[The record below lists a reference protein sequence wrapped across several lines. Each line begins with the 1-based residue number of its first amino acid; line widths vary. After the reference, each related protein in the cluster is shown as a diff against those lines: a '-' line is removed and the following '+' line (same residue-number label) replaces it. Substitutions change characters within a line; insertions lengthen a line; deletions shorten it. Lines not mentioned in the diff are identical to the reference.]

1 MVDESLTGRDL
12 GTMTFPVD
20 RSKVREFAR
29 SLADRDPVYND
40 VNAARAAGF
49 ADIPVPPT
57 FLVSSAHWR
66 GDDDEDD
73 DMVAALGLDL
83 RRVLHGECGW
93 EYHGP
98 VVVGD
103 ELTASRRV
111 SGVTTREGKR
121 GGTMTMISIQ
131 TDFTN
136 QRDELV
142 VRQTDVLIE
151 TGG

>member
-1 MVDESLTGRDL
+1 MADDPLTGRDL

-29 SLADRDPVYND
+29 ALGDPDPVYTD
-40 VNAARAAGF
+40 VDAARAAGF
-49 ADIPVPPT
+49 SDIPVPPT
-57 FLVSSAHWR
+57 FVVSSAHWR
-66 GDDDEDD
+66 EEDNI
-73 DMVAALGLDL
+73 ATLGLDL

-111 SGVTTREGKR
+111 SGVSTREGRR
-121 GGTMTMISIQ
+121 GGTMTMVSIE

-136 QRDELV
+136 QRGELV
-142 VRQTDVLIE
+142 VRQTDVLVE

>member
-1 MVDESLTGRDL
+1 MADDSLTGRGL

-29 SLADRDPVYND
+29 SLGDPDPVYTD
-40 VNAARAAGF
+40 VEAARAAGF
-49 ADIPVPPT
+49 TDIPVPPT
-57 FLVSSAHWR
+57 FVVSSAHWR
-66 GDDDEDD
+66 DEDN
-73 DMVAALGLDL
+73 MVATLGLDL

-93 EYHGP
+93 EYLGP

-111 SGVTTREGKR
+111 SHVGTREGRR
-121 GGTMTMISIQ
+121 GGTMTMVSIE

-136 QRDELV
+136 QRAATLKREAGYLA
-142 VRQTDVLIE
+142 VLWIVLL
-151 TGG
+151 

>member
-1 MVDESLTGRDL
+1 MADDSLTGRDL

-29 SLADRDPVYND
+29 ALDDPDPVYTD
-40 VNAARAAGF
+40 VDAARAAGF
-49 ADIPVPPT
+49 TDIPVPPT
-57 FLVSSAHWR
+57 FVVSSAHWR
-66 GDDDEDD
+66 EEDN
-73 DMVAALGLDL
+73 MVATLGLDL
-83 RRVLHGECGW
+83 RRALHGECGW

-111 SGVTTREGKR
+111 SGVSTREGRR
-121 GGTMTMISIQ
+121 GGRMTMVSIE

-136 QRDELV
+136 QRGELV
-142 VRQTDVLIE
+142 VRQTDVLVE

>member
-1 MVDESLTGRDL
+1 MTDASLAGRDL

-29 SLADRDPVYND
+29 ALGDPDPVDTD
-40 VNAARAAGF
+40 VDAARAAGF
-49 ADIPVPPT
+49 TDIPVPPT
-57 FLVSSAHWR
+57 FVVSSAHWR
-66 GDDDEDD
+66 EEDN
-73 DMVAALGLDL
+73 MVATLGLDL

-111 SGVTTREGKR
+111 SGVSTREGRR
-121 GGTMTMISIQ
+121 GGTMTMVSIE

-136 QRDELV
+136 QRGELV
-142 VRQTDVLIE
+142 VRQTDVLVE

>member
-1 MVDESLTGRDL
+1 MADGSLTGRGL
-12 GTMTFPVD
+12 GTVTFPVD

-29 SLADRDPVYND
+29 ALGDPDPVYTD
-40 VNAARAAGF
+40 VDAARAAGF
-49 ADIPVPPT
+49 GDIPVPPT
-57 FLVSSAHWR
+57 FVVSSAHWR
-66 GDDDEDD
+66 EEDN
-73 DMVAALGLDL
+73 MVATLGLDL

-111 SGVTTREGKR
+111 SGVSTREGRR
-121 GGTMTMISIQ
+121 GGTMTMVSIE

-136 QRDELV
+136 QRGELV
-142 VRQTDVLIE
+142 VRQTDVLVE

>member
-1 MVDESLTGRDL
+1 MADDSLTGRDL

-29 SLADRDPVYND
+29 SLGDPDPVYTD
-40 VNAARAAGF
+40 VEAARSAGF
-49 ADIPVPPT
+49 PDIPVPPT
-57 FLVSSAHWR
+57 FVVSSAHWR
-66 GDDDEDD
+66 EEDN
-73 DMVAALGLDL
+73 MVATLGLDL

-111 SGVTTREGKR
+111 ADVTTREGRR
-121 GGTMTMISIQ
+121 GGTMTMVSIE

-136 QRDELV
+136 QRGELV
-142 VRQTDVLIE
+142 VRQTDVLVE

>member
-1 MVDESLTGRDL
+1 MADDSLTGRGL

-29 SLADRDPVYND
+29 SLGDPDPLYTD
-40 VNAARAAGF
+40 LEAARAAGF
-49 ADIPVPPT
+49 TDIPVPPT
-57 FLVSSAHWR
+57 FVVSSAHWR
-66 GDDDEDD
+66 EEDN
-73 DMVAALGLDL
+73 MVATLGLDL

-111 SGVTTREGKR
+111 SGVNTREGKR
-121 GGTMTMISIQ
+121 GGTMTMVSIE

-136 QRDELV
+136 QRGELV
-142 VRQTDVLIE
+142 VRQTDVLVE

>member
-1 MVDESLTGRDL
+1 MAEDSLTGRDL

-29 SLADRDPVYND
+29 ALGDPDPVYTEVD
-40 VNAARAAGF
+40 AARAAGF
-49 ADIPVPPT
+49 SDIPVPPT
-57 FLVSSAHWR
+57 FVVSSAHWR
-66 GDDDEDD
+66 EEDN
-73 DMVAALGLDL
+73 MVATLGLDL

-111 SGVTTREGKR
+111 SGVSTREGRR
-121 GGTMTMISIQ
+121 GGTMTMVSIE

-136 QRDELV
+136 QRGELV
-142 VRQTDVLIE
+142 VRQTDVLVE

>member
-1 MVDESLTGRDL
+1 MAEDSLPGRDL

-29 SLADRDPVYND
+29 ALGDPDPVYTD
-40 VNAARAAGF
+40 VDAARAVGF
-49 ADIPVPPT
+49 SDIPVPPA
-57 FLVSSAHWR
+57 FVVSSAHWSE
-66 GDDDEDD
+66 EDNL
-73 DMVAALGLDL
+73 VATLGLDL

-93 EYHGP
+93 ECHGP

-111 SGVTTREGKR
+111 SGVSTREGRR
-121 GGTMTMISIQ
+121 GGTMTMVSIE

-136 QRDELV
+136 QRGELV
-142 VRQTDVLIE
+142 VRRTDVLVE

>member
-1 MVDESLTGRDL
+1 MADQSLNGKDL
-12 GTMTFPVD
+12 GTATFPVD

-29 SLADRDPVYND
+29 SLGDLDPIYTD
-40 VNAARAAGF
+40 VEVARAAGF
-49 ADIPVPPT
+49 TDIPVPPT
-57 FLVSSAHWR
+57 FVVSSAHWR
-66 GDDDEDD
+66 EEDN
-73 DMVAALGLDL
+73 MVATLGLDL

-103 ELTASRRV
+103 ELTATRRV
-111 SGVTTREGKR
+111 SGVSTRAGKR
-121 GGTMTMISIQ
+121 GGTMTMVSIE

-136 QRDELV
+136 QRGELA
-142 VRQTDVLIE
+142 VRQTDVLVE

>member
-1 MVDESLTGRDL
+1 MADDSLTGRDL

-29 SLADRDPVYND
+29 SLGDPDPVYTD
-40 VNAARAAGF
+40 LDAARAAGF
-49 ADIPVPPT
+49 TDIPVPPT
-57 FLVSSAHWR
+57 FVVSSAHWR
-66 GDDDEDD
+66 EEDN
-73 DMVAALGLDL
+73 MVATLGLDL
-83 RRVLHGECGW
+83 RCVLHGECGW

-111 SGVTTREGKR
+111 SGVSTREGRR
-121 GGTMTMISIQ
+121 GGTMTMVSIE

-136 QRDELV
+136 QRGELV
-142 VRQTDVLIE
+142 VRQTDVLVE

>member
-1 MVDESLTGRDL
+1 MADDSLTGRDL

-29 SLADRDPVYND
+29 SLGDLDEVYTD
-40 VNAARAAGF
+40 VEAARAAGF
-49 ADIPVPPT
+49 TDIPVPPT
-57 FLVSSAHWR
+57 FVVSSAHWR
-66 GDDDEDD
+66 EEDN
-73 DMVAALGLDL
+73 MVATLGLDL
-83 RRVLHGECGW
+83 RRALHGECGW
-93 EYHGP
+93 EYYGP

-111 SGVTTREGKR
+111 SGVSTREGRR
-121 GGTMTMISIQ
+121 GGTMTMVSIE

-136 QRDELV
+136 QRGELV
-142 VRQTDVLIE
+142 VRQTDVLVE

>member
-1 MVDESLTGRDL
+1 MAEDSLTGRDL

-29 SLADRDPVYND
+29 ALGDPDPVYTD
-40 VNAARAAGF
+40 VDAARAAGF
-49 ADIPVPPT
+49 SDIPVPPT
-57 FLVSSAHWR
+57 FVVSSAHWR
-66 GDDDEDD
+66 EEDN
-73 DMVAALGLDL
+73 MVATLGLDL

-111 SGVTTREGKR
+111 SGVSTREGRR
-121 GGTMTMISIQ
+121 GGTMTMVSIE
-131 TDFTN
+131 TDFTT
-136 QRDELV
+136 QRGELV
-142 VRQTDVLIE
+142 VRQTDVLVE

>member
-1 MVDESLTGRDL
+1 MADESLTGRDL

-29 SLADRDPVYND
+29 ALGDPDPVYTD
-40 VNAARAAGF
+40 VEAARAAGF

-57 FLVSSAHWR
+57 FVVSSAHWR
-66 GDDDEDD
+66 EEDN
-73 DMVAALGLDL
+73 MVATLGLDL
-83 RRVLHGECGW
+83 RRALHGECGW

-111 SGVTTREGKR
+111 SGVSTREGRR
-121 GGTMTMISIQ
+121 GGTMTMVSIE

-136 QRDELV
+136 QRGELV
-142 VRQTDVLIE
+142 VRQTDVLVE

>member
-1 MVDESLTGRDL
+1 MADDSLIGRDL

-29 SLADRDPVYND
+29 ALGDPDPVYTD
-40 VNAARAAGF
+40 VDAARAAGF
-49 ADIPVPPT
+49 TDIPVPPT
-57 FLVSSAHWR
+57 FVVSSAHWR
-66 GDDDEDD
+66 EEDN
-73 DMVAALGLDL
+73 MVATLGLDL
-83 RRVLHGECGW
+83 RRALHGECGW

-111 SGVTTREGKR
+111 SGVSTREGRR
-121 GGTMTMISIQ
+121 GGTMTMVSIE

-136 QRDELV
+136 QRGELV
-142 VRQTDVLIE
+142 VRQTDVLVE

>member
-1 MVDESLTGRDL
+1 MTDASLAGRDL

-29 SLADRDPVYND
+29 ALGDPDPVYTD
-40 VNAARAAGF
+40 VDAARAAGF
-49 ADIPVPPT
+49 TDIPVPPT
-57 FLVSSAHWR
+57 FVVSSAHWR
-66 GDDDEDD
+66 EEDN
-73 DMVAALGLDL
+73 MVATLGLDL

-103 ELTASRRV
+103 QLTARRRV
-111 SGVTTREGKR
+111 SGVNRREGRR
-121 GGTMTMISIQ
+121 GGTMTMVTIE
-131 TDFTN
+131 TDFVN
-136 QRDELV
+136 QREELV

>member
-1 MVDESLTGRDL
+1 MTDASLAGRDL

-29 SLADRDPVYND
+29 ALGDPDPVYTD
-40 VNAARAAGF
+40 VDAARAAGF
-49 ADIPVPPT
+49 TDIPVPPT
-57 FLVSSAHWR
+57 FVVSSAHWR
-66 GDDDEDD
+66 EEDN
-73 DMVAALGLDL
+73 MVATLGLDL

-111 SGVTTREGKR
+111 SGVSTREGRR
-121 GGTMTMISIQ
+121 GGTMTMVSIE

-136 QRDELV
+136 QRGELV
-142 VRQTDVLIE
+142 VRQTDVLVE